1 MTGKTA
7 DNVIAK
13 AIHIT
18 ILQLKSL
25 KRIAVFTILEFH
37 ILLIMR
43 AVWYSM
49 LRRTIAIEGVNR
61 IPTSPKLDIQW
72 LWNNKSVECTVG

>member
-1 MTGKTA
+1 MTDGAA
-7 DNVIAK
+7 DDVIAK

-25 KRIAVFTILEFH
+25 KRIAVFTILKFH

-43 AVWYSM
+43 AGYYSM
-49 LRRTIAIEGVNR
+49 PRSMSAIEGVNR

-72 LWNNKSVECTVG
+72 SSNNKSIGCTVG